1 MLMQC
6 RRLLKYS
13 YVLSFI
19 MADEAK
25 ANKKLTKKQRQ
36 GASTHSMAAPEP
48 QTAKRQMPSKELF
61 EFLQEDLEIATEK
74 LSEVLEGDL
83 VAASSAG
90 ESDSETTVAADS
102 AQQFFAK
109 VSRKRADIMS
119 AMKIARQRMRGLTD
133 LIDREFV
140 PEEEEED
147 TRSRKGRKGVVGG
160 LHPSS
165 AANNVPSPPP
175 GV

>member
-1 MLMQC
+1 MQC

-36 GASTHSMAAPEP
+36 GASTHSVAAPEP

-140 PEEEEED
+140 PEEEED